1 MDSSGMLVSDVLS
14 GYLKGKPIDRGL
26 WRRLDEPSR
35 VWLANAIVATKPKF
49 ATEVWVSEYDPE
61 WPRLFS
67 KIERELREQVG
78 ALALAIEHVGST
90 SVPGLAAKPI
100 IDIELVIASAYQ
112 FPSVKERLENLGY
125 IHRGPCG
132 VPDREVFRCVIDLP
146 PHHLYVC
153 ETGARP
159 LREHLSFRDA
169 LRQSPPLAAEYA
181 ALKRSLAEQYRNDR
195 DAYTEAKTSF
205 IRSVLTSPFR
215 VVG

>member
-153 ETGARP
+153 EAGARP
-159 LREHLSFRDA
+159 LREHLGFRDA
-169 LRQSPPLAAEYA
+169 LRQNPPLAAEYA

-195 DAYTEAKTSF
+195 DAYY
-205 IRSVLTSPFR
+205 RSENQLHPIGLTSPFR

>member
-1 MDSSGMLVSDVLS
+1 MDNSGMLVSDVLS
-14 GYLKGKPIDRGL
+14 GYLNGKPIDRGV
-26 WRRLDEPSR
+26 WQSLDEQSR
-35 VWLANAIVATKPKF
+35 ARLAHAIVATKPKTV
-49 ATEVWVSEYDPE
+49 TEVRVCDYDPE

-67 KIERELREQVG
+67 QIERELREQVG

-100 IDIELVIASAYQ
+100 IDIEFVIASAYQ
-112 FPSVKERLENLGY
+112 FPSVKEGLENFGY

-153 ETGARP
+153 EAGARP
-159 LREHLSFRDA
+159 LKEHLCFRDA
-169 LRQSPPLAAEYA
+169 LRQNPQLAAEYA
-181 ALKRSLAEQYRNDR
+181 ALKRALAEQHQYAR

-205 IRSVLTSPFR
+205 IRSVITSPFR

>member
-1 MDSSGMLVSDVLS
+1 MDNSGMLVSDVLS
-14 GYLKGKPIDRGL
+14 GYLNGKPIDRGL
-26 WRRLDEPSR
+26 WRGLDEPSR
-35 VWLANAIVATKPKF
+35 ARLAHAIVATKPKT
-49 ATEVWVSEYDPE
+49 ATEVRVSEYDPE

-67 KIERELREQVG
+67 RIERELREQVG
-78 ALALAIEHVGST
+78 ALALAIEHAGST

-112 FPSVKERLENLGY
+112 FPSVKERLENFGY

-153 ETGARP
+153 EIGARS
-159 LREHLSFRDA
+159 LREHIGFRDA
-169 LRQSPPLAAEYA
+169 LRQNPRLVAEYA
-181 ALKRSLAEQYRNDR
+181 ALKHYLAEQYRNDR

-205 IRSVLTSPFR
+205 VRSVIASPFR